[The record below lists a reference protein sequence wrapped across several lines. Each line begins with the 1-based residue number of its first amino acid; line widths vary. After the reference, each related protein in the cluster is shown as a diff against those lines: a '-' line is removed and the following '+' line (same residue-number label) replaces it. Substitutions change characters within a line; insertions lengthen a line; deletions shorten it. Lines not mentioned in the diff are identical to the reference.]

1 MSIIRKPEWPERG
14 ELVLATVKKV
24 MDYGAYVA
32 LEEYG
37 NKEGLLHRSEIST
50 SWVRNIRHHVRE
62 GQKLVLKVLRV
73 DPDKKHIDLSR
84 KRVNKRERIDK
95 IYTFKHDRKAET
107 FLRITAEKLNKP
119 LEEITEKAV
128 VPMEEI
134 YGDVYTALED
144 ASRQG
149 SEPLIKIGV
158 PLNIAQT
165 LAELAKEKIRP
176 PLVEINGVLQ
186 LTSTKSDGVNIIK
199 KALHSAQKTPTP
211 NTARIHIYTI
221 AAPKY
226 RLKIEAENYKEAETI
241 IQKASEAAIKTISK
255 AGGEGSFKRE
265 K

>member
-37 NKEGLLHRSEIST
+37 NKEGLLHRGEIST

-73 DPDKKHIDLSR
+73 NPDKKHIDLSR

-149 SEPLIKIGV
+149 SEPLIKIGI

-176 PLVEINGVLQ
+176 PQVEINGVLQ

-226 RLKIEAENYKEAETI
+226 RLKIEAENYKEAESI